1 MRTYTIELETDL
13 NELVSSAIEEIKD
26 TISYLYL
33 KDGSID
39 ETMDKYE
46 IIDVLEYD
54 GTLHEII
61 DGSVPV
67 YTAELEALMFVHKR
81 TLLDAFEDS
90 GICTVGEV
98 ISNPDSYPL
107 GLEGVAVYCYIE
119 LEVNAWIEEDL
130 EDWFFEKF
138 GAD

>member
-13 NELVSSAIEEIKD
+13 SDLVSSAIEEIKRS
-26 TISYLYL
+26 IAWLL
-33 KDGSID
+33 KENEID
-39 ETMDKYE
+39 ETMDKYS
-46 IIDVLEYD
+46 IVDVLEYD

-67 YTAELEALMFVHKR
+67 YTAELEALMFVYKR

-90 GICTVGEV
+90 GICTVREV

-119 LEVNAWIEEDL
+119 QMVNAWIEDDL
-130 EDWFFEKF
+130 EDWFIEKF

>member
-1 MRTYTIELETDL
+1 MRTYTVEIETDL
-13 NELVSSAIEEIKD
+13 NELEGSAIDEIKRS
-26 TISYLYL
+26 IAWLL
-33 KDGSID
+33 KHNEID

-46 IIDVLEYD
+46 INEALEYD
-54 GTLHEII
+54 GTKHEII

-81 TLLDAFEDS
+81 TLMEAFEEV
-90 GICTVGEV
+90 GICTVNEV
-98 ISNPDSYPL
+98 LNNPDSYPL

-119 LEVNAWIEEDL
+119 QSVNAWIDEDL